1 MESSVPA
8 AIDASFTHHGMEA
21 RFRARAPREA
31 RVLFVAMVVGILVP
45 MIPLAGLMFVG
56 TFYPERTD
64 DVFGWVMLGIIGAL
78 VAQCTA
84 GPVLFAWA
92 GKPAEIHLHIDE
104 STLRWDREGE
114 RFAFDLSRVTDI
126 EALSG
131 EIRVEDAQQTHRM
144 PVSGLKSEAVEWLEA
159 RMNEAWNRRRTQ
171 MTETALDRE
180 ERRKMGRLT
189 ERT

>member
-1 MESSVPA
+1 MDSTPEALDV
-8 AIDASFTHHGMEA
+8 SFTHHGMEA

-31 RVLFVAMVVGILVP
+31 RVLAVAMTIGIVVP
-45 MIPLAGLMFVG
+45 MLPLAALMFVG
-56 TFYPERTD
+56 TFYPDRTAE
-64 DVFGWVMLGIIGAL
+64 VFGWVMLGIIGAL
-78 VAQCTA
+78 FTQCTA
-84 GPVLFAWA
+84 GPLLFAWA
-92 GKPAEIHLHIDE
+92 GKPAEVHLHVDE

-114 RFAFDLSRVTDI
+114 RFAFDLERVTDI

-131 EIRVEDAQQTHRM
+131 EIRVEDALQTHRM
-144 PVSGLKSEAVEWLEA
+144 PVAGLKADAVAWLEA
-159 RMNEAWNRRRTQ
+159 RMREAWRRRKMQ